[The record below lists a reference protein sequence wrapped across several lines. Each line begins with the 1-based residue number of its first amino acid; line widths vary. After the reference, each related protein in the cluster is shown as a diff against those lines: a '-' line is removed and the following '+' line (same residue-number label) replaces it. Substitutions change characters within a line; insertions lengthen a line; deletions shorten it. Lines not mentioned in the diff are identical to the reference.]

1 MALHMKVT
9 PAAPEDRAMVLAA
22 EVLQAGGVIVYPTE
36 TLYGLGA
43 NAWNPV
49 AIRKVHDLKRRPD
62 NKPILV
68 IVASDEAV
76 RGLAVEISTAA
87 HALMKAFWPGPL
99 TLVFT
104 AAPGVSDGLTQGTGT
119 IGIRIPSSPLCR
131 ALATLC
137 GYPVTSTS
145 ANVSGGS
152 APQSVQEVETALGP
166 GVDLYL
172 DAGTLP
178 PSLPSTIVDVSEERP
193 RLIRAGAVPTDRIK
207 TIIPEL
213 LL

>member
-1 MALHMKVT
+1 MALHMNVDPDA
-9 PAAPEDRAMVLAA
+9 PADRAMVLAA
-22 EVLQAGGVIVYPTE
+22 EVLQAGGLVVYPTE

-43 NAWNPV
+43 NAWNGDAV
-49 AIRKVHDLKRRPD
+49 RRIQLLKRRPD

-68 IVASDEAV
+68 IVASEESV
-76 RGLAVEISTAA
+76 RGLALEISPVAQL
-87 HALMKAFWPGPL
+87 LMRAFWPGPL
-99 TLVFT
+99 TLVFA

-137 GYPVTSTS
+137 GCPVTSTS

-152 APQSVQEVETALGP
+152 APQSVQGIESDLGP

-172 DAGTLP
+172 DGGTLP
-178 PSLPSTIVDVSEERP
+178 ARLPSTVVDVSAGRP
-193 RLIRAGAVPTDRIK
+193 RLIRAGAVPTDRI
-207 TIIPEL
+207 TSIVPDL

>member
-9 PAAPEDRAMVLAA
+9 PEAPEDRVMVLAA

-43 NAWNPV
+43 NAWNPAAV
-49 AIRKVHDLKRRPD
+49 RKVQGLKRRPD

-68 IVASDEAV
+68 IVANEDAV
-76 RGLAVEISTAA
+76 RGLAVDISDGARS
-87 HALMKAFWPGPL
+87 LMRAFWPGPL

-104 AAPGVSDGLTQGTGT
+104 AAPGISPELTQGTGT

-131 ALATLC
+131 ALTSLC

-145 ANVSGGS
+145 ANVSGGP
-152 APQSVQEVETALGP
+152 APQSIRGIESALGP
-166 GVDLYL
+166 GVDFYL
-172 DAGTLP
+172 DGGTLP
-178 PSLPSTIVDVSEERP
+178 PSLPSTVVDVSGDRP
-193 RLIRAGAVPTDRIK
+193 RLIRAGAVPTDRISAV
-207 TIIPEL
+207 IPEL
-213 LL
+213 LT